1 MTHRSNRPEVR
12 NPVLALDSAKAIL
25 ALPLDQRLA
34 LAELLMELSRDARQR
49 AEKAWATRKPPMALY
64 WSATAVVAKHI
75 ARALRRRAPT
85 VAEAVPWSELDKAA
99 A

>member
-1 MTHRSNRPEVR
+1 MTDRSNRPEVR
-12 NPVLALDSAKAIL
+12 NPVLALDAAQAIL

-34 LAELLMELSRDARQR
+34 LADLLMDLSRDARQR
-49 AEKAWATRKPPMALY
+49 AEKAWMTRKPPMALY

-75 ARALRRRAPT
+75 ARALRRRTPT
-85 VAEAVPWSELDKAA
+85 ATVAVPWSDLEKAA